1 MKRLLIDTEKL
12 VRMDPL
18 KIRCEYIYHGEN
30 NGLISLL
37 EIAEFAVYCRQCLE
51 AHCVKAC
58 PKDALER
65 QVDGTVKRHN
75 LRCVGCKSCVIACP
89 FGTLFPESINY
100 ITTHCDYCLEQLTE
114 DPDYVPLCVET
125 SPDGAVTMAE
135 IDTDDPQES
144 IFLVGKHMAV
154 RSKNWRLKEG
164 RVL

>member
-12 VRMDPL
+12 LQTDPL
-18 KIRCEYIYHGEN
+18 KVRCEYIYHSDN

-37 EIAEFAVYCRQCLE
+37 EIAEFAVFCRQCPE

-100 ITTHCDYCLEQLTE
+100 VTTHCDYCLGQLEENT
-114 DPDYVPLCVET
+114 DYLPLCVET
-125 SPDGAVTMAE
+125 SPEGAIAMVDIE
-135 IDTDDPQES
+135 EDSPREG

-154 RSKNWRLKEG
+154 KSMNWRLKEG